1 MESLSLDKLFRGEKC
16 ADLVLLKTDID
27 GKALNAKYSPSS
39 NNIYIDKGFTLD
51 EVLDCLH
58 PLTRDYFSKNNHIIF
73 RKTADEKKATQRKYV
88 EEHKEHLREKAKERL
103 QNLPEDKRED
113 LKQKKRDYQ
122 QQYYDRNYDDC
133 LLKNR
138 IRYLKQETC
147 PICDKSYSVSNR
159 SHHMKSKSHIA
170 ASASLAVQT
179 V

>member
-27 GKALNAKYSPSS
+27 GKALNAKFNPSS
-39 NNIYIDKGFTLD
+39 NNIYIDKGFTL
-51 EVLDCLH
+51 EQVLECLH
-58 PLTRDYFSKNNHIIF
+58 PVTRDYFSKNNHIIF
-73 RKTADEKKATQRKYV
+73 RKTADEKKEREHKYV

-103 QNLPEDKRED
+103 QNLPESKREE
-113 LKQKKRDYQ
+113 LKQKKRDHY
-122 QQYYDRNYDDC
+122 QQYYDRNYDDII
-133 LLKNR
+133 LKKR
-138 IRYLKQETC
+138 IHSLKQETC